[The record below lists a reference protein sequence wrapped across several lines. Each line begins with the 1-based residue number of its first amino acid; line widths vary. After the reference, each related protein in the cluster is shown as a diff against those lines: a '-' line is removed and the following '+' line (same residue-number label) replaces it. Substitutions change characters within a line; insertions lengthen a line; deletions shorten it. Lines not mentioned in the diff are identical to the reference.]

1 MNSIRDSQSS
11 YGDPR
16 YLSTMTA
23 SDAPAP
29 VQGKSLVDGYR
40 DALDPQHDD
49 RSRYNPLNPS
59 HPRSSALLNAN
70 DPVTMYLLTE
80 TAIGDSVDYEVLSL
94 EEVEE
99 LKKEKTLLSSRIQG
113 TKRKLALETKL
124 RDAAQ
129 SIGRLYSPPS
139 PRSSGEYGANGAT
152 HRRSRSIFGRSGA
165 SEALDKSDS
174 ELAASQRK
182 CEELAQELWK
192 LETRA
197 QKIDQ
202 RLLEHT
208 AGVLQM
214 THKGLK
220 KGPKNPAPA
229 GPESM
234 YDAHDFDDR
243 SLYRTTEHLDSF
255 GVHGRIETSAAAAWN
270 IEAMQA
276 TERRLEDLSERIHDM
291 MIQSNPGEFI
301 DPPPQP
307 ATNGGPVNPTATV
320 DAHLAYIQN
329 GMNNIVLH
337 TGTEVPAPTVVNEV
351 APEAESAWKT
361 KLTEINNRVQTIV
374 DRFGLTRSPTLP
386 PPPDANHGDGLEEQ
400 LSYLQTGVDGLESRV
415 DGVLEQ
421 KSILTTQIQQQRELN
436 SKSDAERD
444 AHIGDLTEQLTHVRR
459 DLEVSERESNANR
472 EELASVTEQLDAMRH
487 SGSSHEEAKAALVQA
502 EGEVAR
508 LQSVVGSLHLESDAR
523 INEVSDARDAQDHA
537 EAEAKRLK
545 DAIESLERETQTRA
559 LEVSD
564 ARDRAEGEVQR
575 LNILVETL
583 QHDTSAKSKEA
594 SDARDRAEEEVERL
608 GAVVETMQHEHAAQ
622 TEELKELLLHAESEV
637 KRLQEVIE
645 SMETDSAA
653 HSEARTARDHAESE
667 VTRLQAVVGSMETD
681 SAAHSEARAAR
692 DHAESE
698 VTRLQAVIESMET
711 ESAAHSE
718 ARAAHDYAES
728 EVTRLQ
734 VVIESMQNDSDA
746 QTREI
751 RESRDQAESEVK
763 RLEDIID
770 SLQNDTAVQHEDIRN
785 ARDHAESE
793 VSRLQVVMESMKHDS
808 TAQAEEA
815 RNDRDRAESEVKR
828 LQDIIESLQ
837 HDTSKDG
844 EALEARERAEQEVAQ
859 LEAAIQQIRNQS
871 DARIKEADDQRA
883 QSEANKAR
891 LQNEMTELEGEIVRV
906 TTELTMA
913 KAELD
918 GAYGTRA
925 ERAAKVASNPSV
937 QKENDALVTRNIELT
952 EELAL
957 FKSQRGGGDL
967 QQRADTLERELRE
980 TIDDYEAMTKASI
993 EFEKERER
1001 FESFIDSLR
1010 DRCEQ
1015 LETQLA
1021 EERISWMNLSSPT
1034 SVGREGTYETTSTM
1048 VLKNEF
1054 KKMMR
1059 DTRNENM
1066 KILRAEQEERRR
1078 IEGLLRALRKEHAQV
1093 TGKMPSSGGTPL

>member
-1 MNSIRDSQSS
+1 MNISMRSSQSS

-29 VQGKSLVDGYR
+29 VPPHGKTLVDGYR
-40 DALDPQHDD
+40 DALDPQHEE
-49 RSRYNPLNPS
+49 RSRYNPLNPT
-59 HPRSSALLNAN
+59 HPRSS
-70 DPVTMYLLTE
+70 
-80 TAIGDSVDYEVLSL
+80 GDSTNYEVLSL

-99 LKKEKTLLSSRIQG
+99 LKKEVTLLSTRIHG

-129 SIGRLYSPPS
+129 SLGRLYSPPS
-139 PRSSGEYGANGAT
+139 PRSSGEYGANGGSNS
-152 HRRSRSIFGRSGA
+152 HRMSRGIFGRSGA

-174 ELAASQRK
+174 ELAVSQRR

-192 LETRA
+192 LEKRSQT
-197 QKIDQ
+197 ITQ

-220 KGPKNPAPA
+220 KGPKNPART
-229 GPESM
+229 SDST
-234 YDAHDFDDR
+234 YDDHKFDDR

-255 GVHGRIETSAAAAWN
+255 GVNGKIETNAAAVMN
-270 IEAMQA
+270 TEAMQA
-276 TERRLEDLSERIHDM
+276 TERRLEELSERMHDM

-301 DPPPQP
+301 DPPPQLS
-307 ATNGGPVNPTATV
+307 GVEGPG
-320 DAHLAYIQN
+320 D
-329 GMNNIVLH
+329 
-337 TGTEVPAPTVVNEV
+337 VPAPT
-351 APEAESAWKT
+351 AARDIDPEAEGAWKHQ
-361 KLTEINNRVQTIV
+361 LTEINNQVQTIV

-386 PPPDANHGDGLEEQ
+386 PPPDASHGEGLEEQ
-400 LSYLQTGVDGLESRV
+400 LSYLQAGVDGLESRV

-459 DLEVSERESNANR
+459 DLEVSEREANASR
-472 EELASVTEQLDAMRH
+472 DELALVMEQLNAMRH
-487 SGSSHEEAKAALVQA
+487 NGSSQDEAKATLVQA

-508 LQSVVGSLHLESDAR
+508 LQSVVSSLHTEADAR
-523 INEVSDARDAQDHA
+523 INEVSEAREAQDKA
-537 EAEAKRLK
+537 EAEVKRLQQYIDDVQRDNDVK
-545 DAIESLERETQTRA
+545 SE
-559 LEVSD
+559 EVSD
-564 ARDRAEGEVQR
+564 ARDRAEGEVKRLQAVIVSLQNDTDARSEEAREARDHAEEEVKRLQVIITSLQNDTDAKLKEAIEARDRAEDEVKRLHAIIETLQNETDAKLKEAIEARDRAEDEVKRLHAVIETLQNETDTRGEDVKEARDRAENEVQR
-575 LNILVETL
+575 LQSLVETL
-583 QHDTSAKSKEA
+583 Q
-594 SDARDRAEEEVERL
+594 
-608 GAVVETMQHEHAAQ
+608 
-622 TEELKELLLHAESEV
+622 
-637 KRLQEVIE
+637 
-645 SMETDSAA
+645 
-653 HSEARTARDHAESE
+653 
-667 VTRLQAVVGSMETD
+667 
-681 SAAHSEARAAR
+681 
-692 DHAESE
+692 
-698 VTRLQAVIESMET
+698 
-711 ESAAHSE
+711 
-718 ARAAHDYAES
+718 
-728 EVTRLQ
+728 
-734 VVIESMQNDSDA
+734 NDSD
-746 QTREI
+746 
-751 RESRDQAESEVK
+751 SRSEEV
-763 RLEDIID
+763 RG
-770 SLQNDTAVQHEDIRN
+770 
-785 ARDHAESE
+785 ARD
-793 VSRLQVVMESMKHDS
+793 
-808 TAQAEEA
+808 
-815 RNDRDRAESEVKR
+815 
-828 LQDIIESLQ
+828 
-837 HDTSKDG
+837 
-844 EALEARERAEQEVAQ
+844 RAEQEVAQ
-859 LEAAIQQIRNQS
+859 LEAAIQQIRIQS

-883 QSEANKAR
+883 ESDHNATR
-891 LQNEMTELEGEIVRV
+891 LQNELTELEGEIVRV

-925 ERAAKVASNPSV
+925 ERAAEVAANPSI
-937 QKENDALVTRNIELT
+937 QRENDALVTRNIELT
-952 EELAL
+952 EELAAL
-957 FKSQRGGGDL
+957 KSQRGGGDL

-1034 SVGREGTYETTSTM
+1034 SMGRDGASETTSTM

-1093 TGKMPSSGGTPL
+1093 TGKPMPSPGGTPL

>member
-1 MNSIRDSQSS
+1 MNISMRSSQSS

-29 VQGKSLVDGYR
+29 VPPHGKTLVDGYR
-40 DALDPQHDD
+40 DALDPQHEE

-70 DPVTMYLLTE
+70 DPVAMYLLTE
-80 TAIGDSVDYEVLSL
+80 TAIGDSTNYEVLSF

-99 LKKEKTLLSSRIQG
+99 LKKEVTLLSTRIQG

-129 SIGRLYSPPS
+129 SLGRLYSPPS
-139 PRSSGEYGANGAT
+139 PRSSGEYGADGSNS
-152 HRRSRSIFGRSGA
+152 RRISRGIFGRSGA

-174 ELAASQRK
+174 ELAVSQRR

-192 LETRA
+192 LEKRSQT
-197 QKIDQ
+197 ISQ

-220 KGPKNPAPA
+220 KGPKNPAPRTSDSA
-229 GPESM
+229 
-234 YDAHDFDDR
+234 YDDHKFDDR
-243 SLYRTTEHLDSF
+243 SLYRTTEHLDNY
-255 GVHGRIETSAAAAWN
+255 GVNGKIEANAAAVMN
-270 IEAMQA
+270 TEAMQA
-276 TERRLEDLSERIHDM
+276 TERRLEELSERIHDM

-301 DPPPQP
+301 DPPPQLSGG
-307 ATNGGPVNPTATV
+307 GGPVNPTATV
-320 DAHLAYIQN
+320 DAHLDYIKN

-337 TGTEVPAPTVVNEV
+337 TGDVPAPV
-351 APEAESAWKT
+351 AARGISPEAEGAWKHQ
-361 KLTEINNRVQTIV
+361 LTEINNRVQTIV

-386 PPPDANHGDGLEEQ
+386 PPPDASHGDGLEEQ

-444 AHIGDLTEQLTHVRR
+444 AHIGDLTEQLTQIRR

-472 EELASVTEQLDAMRH
+472 DELALVMGQLNAMRH
-487 SGSSHEEAKAALVQA
+487 NGTSQEEAKATLVQA

-508 LQSVVGSLHLESDAR
+508 LQSVVTSLHTEADAR
-523 INEVSDARDAQDHA
+523 INEVSEARDAQDQA
-537 EAEAKRLK
+537 EAEVKRLQQYIDDVQRDN
-545 DAIESLERETQTRA
+545 DAKAE
-559 LEVSD
+559 EVSD
-564 ARDRAEGEVQR
+564 ARDRAEGEVKR
-575 LNILVETL
+575 LQVVIASL
-583 QHDTSAKSKEA
+583 QNDTNAKSEEAREARDHAEDEVKRLQVIVTSLQNDNDAKSEEVREA
-594 SDARDRAEEEVERL
+594 SEACDHAEDEVKRLQVVIASLQNDTDAKMEEAIEARNHAEDEVKRLQVVIASLQNDTDAKMEDAIEARDRAED
-608 GAVVETMQHEHAAQ
+608 
-622 TEELKELLLHAESEV
+622 EV
-637 KRLQEVIE
+637 KRLHVVV
-645 SMETDSAA
+645 ETLQNGTDRGEDVK
-653 HSEARTARDHAESE
+653 EARDRAENE
-667 VTRLQAVVGSMETD
+667 VQRLQGVV
-681 SAAHSEARAAR
+681 EA
-692 DHAESE
+692 
-698 VTRLQAVIESMET
+698 L
-711 ESAAHSE
+711 
-718 ARAAHDYAES
+718 
-728 EVTRLQ
+728 
-734 VVIESMQNDSDA
+734 QNDSD
-746 QTREI
+746 
-751 RESRDQAESEVK
+751 SRSEEV
-763 RLEDIID
+763 RG
-770 SLQNDTAVQHEDIRN
+770 
-785 ARDHAESE
+785 ARD
-793 VSRLQVVMESMKHDS
+793 
-808 TAQAEEA
+808 
-815 RNDRDRAESEVKR
+815 
-828 LQDIIESLQ
+828 
-837 HDTSKDG
+837 
-844 EALEARERAEQEVAQ
+844 RAEQEVSQ
-859 LEAAIQQIRNQS
+859 LEAAIQQIRIQS
-871 DARIKEADDQRA
+871 DARMKEADDQRA
-883 QSEANKAR
+883 QSDHNATR
-891 LQNEMTELEGEIVRV
+891 LQNELTELEGEIVRV

-918 GAYGTRA
+918 GAYGSRA
-925 ERAAKVASNPSV
+925 ERAAEGASNPSI
-937 QKENDALVTRNIELT
+937 QRENDALVTRNIELT
-952 EELAL
+952 EELAAL
-957 FKSQRGGGDL
+957 KSQRGGGDL

-1034 SVGREGTYETTSTM
+1034 SVGRDGASETTSTM

-1093 TGKMPSSGGTPL
+1093 TGKPMPSPGGTPL

>member
-1 MNSIRDSQSS
+1 MNISMRSSQSS

-23 SDAPAP
+23 SDAPALVP
-29 VQGKSLVDGYR
+29 PHGKTLVDGYR
-40 DALDPQHDD
+40 DDLDPQHEE
-49 RSRYNPLNPS
+49 RSRYNPLNPA

-70 DPVTMYLLTE
+70 DPVAMYLLTE
-80 TAIGDSVDYEVLSL
+80 TAIGDSTNYEVLSF

-99 LKKEKTLLSSRIQG
+99 LKKEVTLLSTRIQG

-129 SIGRLYSPPS
+129 SLGRLYSPPS
-139 PRSSGEYGANGAT
+139 PRSSGEYGSNGSSNP
-152 HRRSRSIFGRSGA
+152 RRMSRGIFGRSET

-174 ELAASQRK
+174 ELAVSQRR

-192 LETRA
+192 LEKRS
-197 QKIDQ
+197 QKISQ

-220 KGPKNPAPA
+220 KGPKNPAPHA
-229 GPESM
+229 SDST
-234 YDAHDFDDR
+234 YDGHQFDDR
-243 SLYRTTEHLDSF
+243 SLYRAAEHLDSF
-255 GVHGRIETSAAAAWN
+255 GVHGKGENNAAAAMN
-270 IEAMQA
+270 TKAMQA
-276 TERRLEDLSERIHDM
+276 TERRLEELSERMHDM

-301 DPPPQP
+301 DPPPQLS
-307 ATNGGPVNPTATV
+307 GGEGPVNPTATV
-320 DAHLAYIQN
+320 EAHLAYIKN

-337 TGTEVPAPTVVNEV
+337 TGNAPTPVVTRDV
-351 APEAESAWKT
+351 APEAEGAWKHQLT
-361 KLTEINNRVQTIV
+361 KINNQVQTIV

-386 PPPDANHGDGLEEQ
+386 PPPDASHGEGLEEQ
-400 LSYLQTGVDGLESRV
+400 LSYLQTGLDGLESRV

-444 AHIGDLTEQLTHVRR
+444 AHIGDLTEQLADVRK
-459 DLEVSERESNANR
+459 DLEVSEREGNASR
-472 EELASVTEQLDAMRH
+472 DELALVTEQLNAMRH
-487 SGSSHEEAKAALVQA
+487 SGSSQEEAKATLVKA

-508 LQSVVGSLHLESDAR
+508 LQSVVTSLHSEADAR
-523 INEVSDARDAQDHA
+523 INEVREARDAQDQA
-537 EAEAKRLK
+537 EAELKRLQHYI
-545 DAIESLERETQTRA
+545 DDMQRDNEGRA
-559 LEVSD
+559 EEISD
-564 ARDRAEGEVQR
+564 ARDRAEGEVKR
-575 LNILVETL
+575 LQVVITSL
-583 QHDTSAKSKEA
+583 QNDAEA
-594 SDARDRAEEEVERL
+594 RSDEAREAREDAED
-608 GAVVETMQHEHAAQ
+608 
-622 TEELKELLLHAESEV
+622 EV
-637 KRLQEVIE
+637 KRLQVAITSLQHDTDVKIEEAKEAHDHAEDEVKRLQAVIA
-645 SMETDSAA
+645 SLQNNTDAEVA
-653 HSEARTARDHAESE
+653 EAREARDHAE
-667 VTRLQAVVGSMETD
+667 D
-681 SAAHSEARAAR
+681 
-692 DHAESE
+692 
-698 VTRLQAVIESMET
+698 
-711 ESAAHSE
+711 
-718 ARAAHDYAES
+718 
-728 EVTRLQ
+728 
-734 VVIESMQNDSDA
+734 
-746 QTREI
+746 
-751 RESRDQAESEVK
+751 EVK
-763 RLEDIID
+763 RLQVIIE
-770 SLQNDTAVQHEDIRN
+770 SLQNDTAVKTKE
-785 ARDHAESE
+785 A
-793 VSRLQVVMESMKHDS
+793 ME
-808 TAQAEEA
+808 A
-815 RNDRDRAESEVKR
+815 RDRAEDEVKR
-828 LQDIIESLQ
+828 LHIVIETLQKDI
-837 HDTSKDG
+837 DARD
-844 EALEARERAEQEVAQ
+844 ADNREARDRAENEVQRLQSVVETLQNDSDSRSEEVRGARDRAEQEVAQ
-859 LEAAIQQIRNQS
+859 LEAAIQQIRIQS

-883 QSEANKAR
+883 QSEHNATR
-891 LQNEMTELEGEIVRV
+891 LQNEITDLEGEIVRV
-906 TTELTMA
+906 TTELTMV

-925 ERAAKVASNPSV
+925 ERAAEVSSNPSI
-937 QKENDALVTRNIELT
+937 QRENDALVTRNIELT

-957 FKSQRGGGDL
+957 LKGQRGGGDL

-1034 SVGREGTYETTSTM
+1034 SVGRDGTSETTSTM

-1078 IEGLLRALRKEHAQV
+1078 LEGLLRALKKEHAQA
-1093 TGKMPSSGGTPL
+1093 TGRPMPSPGGTPL